1 MHREGTLK
9 TWNDERGFGFI
20 EPMGGGP
27 DVFVHIRAF
36 ADRSR
41 RPVVGQKL
49 TFEFTIDPQGRERAE
64 KVRAQRSIG
73 NPFAGVPRWGFA
85 SVVALVGF
93 VALYVG
99 ITLVWG
105 VPIAQAGFYL
115 GASVVC
121 FGAYALD
128 KSAAQRGAW
137 RTPESTLH
145 LFGLVG
151 GWPGA
156 IVAQQTLRHKSKK
169 TSFRIVFWLTVLLN
183 VAAFVV
189 INTPLAERVQW

>member
-1 MHREGTLK
+1 M
-9 TWNDERGFGFI
+9 
-20 EPMGGGP
+20 
-27 DVFVHIRAF
+27 
-36 ADRSR
+36 R
-41 RPVVGQKL
+41 RPL
-49 TFEFTIDPQGRERAE
+49 
-64 KVRAQRSIG
+64 
-73 NPFAGVPRWGFA
+73 AGTPRWGFA

-99 ITLVWG
+99 ITWVWG

-121 FGAYALD
+121 FAVYALD

-169 TSFRIVFWLTVLLN
+169 TSFRIVFWMTVLLN

-189 INTPLAERVQW
+189 INTPLAEKVRW